1 VHGVAALVQSAARRC
16 AERARQQAQITYVRL
31 AISLHMSVR
40 MKKSLLLA
48 LFASLFALG
57 ACVTGGE
64 PVSNEPSDDELA
76 DLDAWAT
83 AADGKADLPQAWNA
97 VVAWLRDVYT
107 NRMSAIWH
115 NQEHPATPRAAL
127 DRIRGLVASAGI
139 RDATAVTYKV
149 TVQKLVAEVDHSEVD
164 IELPGGTV
172 IRLVGDP
179 KGAGAFVDNGLFE
192 STVGPHLCLTWS
204 ELETAINASYV
215 AGAYGANYVCHTVT
229 ERVLRSLGVGT
240 LVYASKYRTYLAAR
254 FVWGPTLPTFNSLD
268 PSDWAVS
275 RSCQ

>member
-1 VHGVAALVQSAARRC
+1 MR
-16 AERARQQAQITYVRL
+16 
-31 AISLHMSVR
+31 
-40 MKKSLLLA
+40 KSLLLSL
-48 LFASLFALG
+48 LFVFG

-64 PVSNEPSDDELA
+64 PVSDEPSDDELA
-76 DLDAWAT
+76 DLDAWANT
-83 AADGKADLPQAWNA
+83 ADGKADLPQAWNT

-115 NQEHPATPRAAL
+115 HQEHPATPAAAL
-127 DRIRGLVASAGI
+127 DRIRGLVAKAGI
-139 RDATAVTYKV
+139 GDATAVKYRV

-164 IELPGGTV
+164 ISLPGGTV

-179 KGAGAFVDNGLFE
+179 KGAGAFVDNALFE
-192 STVGPHLCLTWS
+192 ATVGPHLCLTWS
-204 ELETAINASYV
+204 ELETAINAAYV
-215 AGAYGANYVCHTVT
+215 PGAYGANYVCHTVT

-254 FVWGPTLPTFNSLD
+254 FVWGPSLPTFNSLD
-268 PSDWAVS
+268 PSDWSVS

>member
-1 VHGVAALVQSAARRC
+1 VQTLAAVVHGRARRC
-16 AERARQQAQITYVRL
+16 AERPQNQAEIAQFGL
-31 AISLHMSVR
+31 AVALHISPR
-40 MKKSLLLA
+40 MRTSLLLSL
-48 LFASLFALG
+48 LFVFG

-64 PVSNEPSDDELA
+64 PVSDEPSDDELA
-76 DLDAWAT
+76 DLDAWANT
-83 AADGKADLPQAWNA
+83 ADGKADLPQAWNT

-115 NQEHPATPRAAL
+115 HQEHPATPAAAL
-127 DRIRGLVASAGI
+127 DRIRGLVAKAGI
-139 RDATAVTYKV
+139 GDATAVKYRV

-164 IELPGGTV
+164 IALPGGTV

-179 KGAGAFVDNGLFE
+179 KGAGAFVDNALFE
-192 STVGPHLCLTWS
+192 ATVGPHLCLTWS
-204 ELETAINASYV
+204 ELETAITASYV
-215 AGAYGANYVCHTVT
+215 PGSYGANYVCHTVT

-254 FVWGPTLPTFNSLD
+254 FVWGPSLPTFNSLD
-268 PSDWAVS
+268 PSDWSVS